1 MNTQTRTA
9 QWPLVGRET
18 ELKGFQ
24 QAWAARR
31 AEGTVIFGVGGAGKS
46 RLADEFLSWAKQDG
60 WKIARVTASAA
71 AAAIP
76 LGAVAH
82 LIPDGVD
89 LSNPVKGF
97 ADVARVLSG
106 TQRSRWAVLVDDLHL
121 LDATSA
127 VLLRQLL
134 DVGVMRLIGTVRN
147 GEPMSE
153 AVQALCGGDAIYRVD
168 LSELDRE
175 QVAVALRSAL
185 GGTVGKRTV
194 HTLYTTSGGNMLYL
208 RELVEGALSSGTLT
222 NDGQIWELSED
233 QPLGTPRLTELIGA
247 HLASADARA
256 RPVLE
261 MLALCESMSLADA
274 EALAPRGVLAETE
287 AAGLTHTL
295 QERRRTTI
303 SLAHPLYGEVLRSK
317 IPSIRRRGLLLE
329 LVHRIESHGARRRD
343 DQLHIASWRLTA
355 TGTADPMQLIQAA
368 ALASH
373 SLDFQQAVTLLR
385 AIPADQHIFMSL
397 LLLGNSLFELGHASA
412 ADEALIGAHKLAS
425 NDSEKL
431 SAVFARTTS
440 LFWAKDR
447 TAEAF
452 AVNEEAAAELS
463 GPSEQACLRVNEGF
477 MRIFAGH
484 PERGLTLLQ
493 DLGDDPLTFPSPNIW
508 VMGAAV
514 KPTALALIGRTSDA
528 VREAEEAYARHSRI
542 SDQTLLRPVAQLIP
556 LVLALAKAGRLD
568 EAREIGGRARQELD
582 EVHSPLVGIWLAF
595 YQAHTEWLAGH
606 PEDAR
611 HWFAEA
617 AALSRACRNYRGL
630 RPALAGLAATAA
642 VLGRVDEAE
651 AFVNEAASY
660 PSMGF
665 HNGEDRLGEAWL
677 HVARGNLRKARTVLA
692 EAAEEAKRNGH
703 VASEALL
710 LTDIA
715 RLGGAKDVAKRLAEL
730 TRTFD
735 GALSAAYAHLATAL
749 AADDPDQCLAVAEEL
764 TAVGAD
770 LLAAEAA
777 SAAAAALRRVGKTR
791 RATAAIQC
799 AQAYASRCQGARTPL
814 IAISEATL
822 ALTAREQEV
831 ARLAAHGTTS
841 KDIAEALHLSVRTV
855 DNHLHHAYTKL
866 GVTTRR
872 GLAQALGLKPSSG
885 VALKPVR

>member
-1 MNTQTRTA
+1 
-9 QWPLVGRET
+9 
-18 ELKGFQ
+18 
-24 QAWAARR
+24 
-31 AEGTVIFGVGGAGKS
+31 
-46 RLADEFLSWAKQDG
+46 
-60 WKIARVTASAA
+60 
-71 AAAIP
+71 
-76 LGAVAH
+76 
-82 LIPDGVD
+82 
-89 LSNPVKGF
+89 
-97 ADVARVLSG
+97 
-106 TQRSRWAVLVDDLHL
+106 
-121 LDATSA
+121 
-127 VLLRQLL
+127 
-134 DVGVMRLIGTVRN
+134 
-147 GEPMSE
+147 
-153 AVQALCGGDAIYRVD
+153 
-168 LSELDRE
+168 
-175 QVAVALRSAL
+175 
-185 GGTVGKRTV
+185 
-194 HTLYTTSGGNMLYL
+194 
-208 RELVEGALSSGTLT
+208 
-222 NDGQIWELSED
+222 
-233 QPLGTPRLTELIGA
+233 
-247 HLASADARA
+247 
-256 RPVLE
+256 
-261 MLALCESMSLADA
+261 
-274 EALAPRGVLAETE
+274 
-287 AAGLTHTL
+287 
-295 QERRRTTI
+295 
-303 SLAHPLYGEVLRSK
+303 
-317 IPSIRRRGLLLE
+317 
-329 LVHRIESHGARRRD
+329 
-343 DQLHIASWRLTA
+343 
-355 TGTADPMQLIQAA
+355 
-368 ALASH
+368 
-373 SLDFQQAVTLLR
+373 
-385 AIPADQHIFMSL
+385 
-397 LLLGNSLFELGHASA
+397 
-412 ADEALIGAHKLAS
+412 
-425 NDSEKL
+425 
-431 SAVFARTTS
+431 
-440 LFWAKDR
+440 
-447 TAEAF
+447 
-452 AVNEEAAAELS
+452 
-463 GPSEQACLRVNEGF
+463 
-477 MRIFAGH
+477 
-484 PERGLTLLQ
+484 
-493 DLGDDPLTFPSPNIW
+493 
-508 VMGAAV
+508 MGAAV

-595 YQAHTEWLAGH
+595 YQAHTEWLVSH